1 MPDQPQ
7 ALLTAATGNG
17 VYYQYFNHKVFK
29 TSHPA
34 LIIAWCLSL
43 ICIPVLSINGRA
55 LQGYISSNYS
65 SQQLAFLLGSILV
78 LLSLK
83 AVLLQIKNHGVKRL
97 WHLLWFIPLFIV
109 LPYYMPIIE
118 ERLHFIVF
126 GLYGYLSMLVL
137 PRLTAYIACL
147 LLGMGDELLQ
157 WVLPD
162 RVGDWRDVQFNLLA
176 AFAATLFAQL
186 SLENQR

>member
-1 MPDQPQ
+1 MGFIISI
-7 ALLTAATGNG
+7 LKTT
-17 VYYQYFNHKVFK
+17 FFK
-29 TSHPA
+29 TPHTS
-34 LIIAWCLSL
+34 LIIAWWFSL
-43 ICIPVLSINGRA
+43 ICIPLLSINGRA
-55 LQGYISSNYS
+55 LQGYINSNFS
-65 SQQLAFLLGSILV
+65 SQQLALLLGSILV

-137 PRLTAYIACL
+137 PRPTAYIACQ

-157 WVLPD
+157 WFLPD

-176 AFAATLFAQL
+176 AFAATAFAQL
-186 SLENQR
+186 SLKNQRE

>member
-1 MPDQPQ
+1 
-7 ALLTAATGNG
+7 
-17 VYYQYFNHKVFK
+17 
-29 TSHPA
+29 
-34 LIIAWCLSL
+34 LSL
-43 ICIPVLSINGRA
+43 ICIPLLSINGRA

-65 SQQLAFLLGSILV
+65 SRQLAFLLGSILV

-83 AVLLQIKNHGVKRL
+83 AVLLQIKNHGVNRL
-97 WHLLWFIPLFIV
+97 WHLLWFLPLFIV

-137 PRLTAYIACL
+137 PRFAAYIACL
-147 LLGMGDELLQ
+147 LLGIGDELLQ

-186 SLENQR
+186 SLKNVHE

>member
-1 MPDQPQ
+1 MRFIIHILKTQ
-7 ALLTAATGNG
+7 
-17 VYYQYFNHKVFK
+17 FFK
-29 TSHPA
+29 TPHVW
-34 LIIAWCLSL
+34 LIIAWWLSL
-43 ICIPVLSINGRA
+43 LCIPLLSINGRA
-55 LQGYISSNYS
+55 LQAYFSSNYS
-65 SQQLAFLLGSILV
+65 PQQLALFLGTVLL

-83 AVLLQIKNHGVKRL
+83 AALLQIKNHGTKRL
-97 WHLLWFIPLFIV
+97 WHLLWFIPLFV
-109 LPYYMPIIE
+109 VFPYYMPIIE

-137 PRLTAYIACL
+137 PRFIAYIACL

-176 AFAATLFAQL
+176 AFAAALFAQL
-186 SLENQR
+186 SLKSEIR